1 MKKWISYYL
10 ILIKKWF
17 FSRVLESASYKVQKT
32 KMEGNQAVITVE
44 VTLIDLRSYYQRNM
58 K

>member
-17 FSRVLESASYKVQKT
+17 SSRVLESASYKVQKT